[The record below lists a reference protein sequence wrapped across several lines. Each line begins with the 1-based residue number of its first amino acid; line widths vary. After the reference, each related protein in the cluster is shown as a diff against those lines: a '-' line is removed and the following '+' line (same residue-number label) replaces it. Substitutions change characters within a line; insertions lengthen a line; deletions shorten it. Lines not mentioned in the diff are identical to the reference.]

1 MTDFSF
7 AESVSKR
14 RGIAGFLCSVT
25 GLDDP
30 WLARA
35 YFYENLGDLPFA
47 ITGGLILLVSGLSAL
62 SAGFVAWGIGDGMA
76 YVVRVFLSCTFF
88 VIGGGLC
95 FVLYRLFFCVYQG
108 ASSRLSVRL
117 RGFGFTFLFSFFS
130 FVGVISS
137 IPLLALCLAP
147 KFEALDPD
155 LRLTRGFRS
164 QIDQSADRALRDK
177 GLFFKAWAA
186 SGDSAALQ
194 LPEFECLTHI
204 RGLLVKGELVS
215 YESRAYADSCISL
228 LGEFERA
235 AHGNQLSSFEAY
247 RDWRGDWSVDSL
259 RIYYESLLES
269 AKSDL
274 RLFKRGP
281 PVPGI
286 VSGVQVAFEVWP
298 EFCVLWFLAFGFI
311 YSFPSLAALV
321 MSRLPIFYYRR
332 ELWRAYL
339 ATRFG
344 IFIDAFRVYDR
355 SGSQQYVDVYTGDKQ
370 VLAQSLLRLRTR
382 R

>member
-7 AESVSKR
+7 AEGASKR
-14 RGIAGFLCSVT
+14 RGIADFLCSVT
-25 GLDDP
+25 GVDDP

-35 YFYENLGDLPFA
+35 YFYENLSDLPFA

-76 YVVRVFLSCTFF
+76 YVIRVCLFCIFFL
-88 VIGGGLC
+88 IGGGLC
-95 FVLYRLFFCVYQG
+95 LVLYRLFFCVFQG
-108 ASSRLSVRL
+108 ASSRLRVRL
-117 RGFGFTFLFSFFS
+117 RGFGFAFLFLFFSFF
-130 FVGVISS
+130 GVISS
-137 IPLLALCLAP
+137 IPLLVLCLAP
-147 KFEALDPD
+147 KFESLDPD

-164 QIDQSADRALRDK
+164 QIEQSASRGLRER

-186 SGDSAALQ
+186 AGDPAALQ
-194 LPEFECLTHI
+194 LPEFECLTQI

-215 YESRAYADSCISL
+215 FESRAHADNCISL

-247 RDWRGDWSVDSL
+247 RDWRGDWSVDPL
-259 RIYYESLLES
+259 RSYYEQLLKN
-269 AKSDL
+269 AISDL
-274 RLFKRGP
+274 RLFKKGP

-355 SGSQQYVDVYTGDKQ
+355 SGSQQYVDVYTGDKH
-370 VLAQSLLRLRTR
+370 VLAQYLARLPTGR
-382 R
+382 

>member
-7 AESVSKR
+7 AESTSKR
-14 RGIAGFLCSVT
+14 KGIAGFLCNVA

-35 YFYENLGDLPFA
+35 YFYENLSDLPFA
-47 ITGGLILLVSGLSAL
+47 ITGGLVLLVSGCSAL

-76 YVVRVFLSCTFF
+76 YVVRVFFAFSFF
-88 VIGGGLC
+88 MIGGGLC
-95 FVLYRLFFCVYQG
+95 FVLYRLFLCFYQG
-108 ASSRLSVRL
+108 AGSRLSVRL
-117 RGFGFTFLFSFFS
+117 RGFGFVFLFSFFS
-130 FVGVISS
+130 FIGVISS

-147 KFEALDPD
+147 KFETLEPD
-155 LRLTRGFRS
+155 LRLTRAFRS
-164 QIDQSADRALRDK
+164 QIEQSASRGVRDR

-186 SGDSAALQ
+186 AGDPAALQ

-215 YESRAYADSCISL
+215 FESRAHAENCISL

-247 RDWRGDWSVDSL
+247 RDWRGDWSVDPL
-259 RIYYESLLES
+259 RVYYEQLLKD

-274 RLFKRGP
+274 FLFKKGP

-286 VSGVQVAFEVWP
+286 VSGVQIAFEVWP
-298 EFCVLWFLAFGFI
+298 EFCVLWFLVFGFI
-311 YSFPSLAALV
+311 YSFPSLIALV
-321 MSRLPIFYYRR
+321 TSRLPIFYYRR

-370 VLAQSLLRLRTR
+370 VLAQSLARLRPKR
-382 R
+382 

>member
-7 AESVSKR
+7 AESTSERK
-14 RGIAGFLCSVT
+14 GITGFLCNVA
-25 GLDDP
+25 GFDDP

-35 YFYENLGDLPFA
+35 YFYENLSELPFA
-47 ITGGLILLVSGLSAL
+47 ITGGLILLVSGCSAL

-76 YVVRVFLSCTFF
+76 YVARVFLALSFF
-88 VIGGGLC
+88 FIGGGLC

-108 ASSRLSVRL
+108 AGSRLSVRL
-117 RGFGFTFLFSFFS
+117 RGFGFAFLFSFFS
-130 FVGVISS
+130 FIGVISS

-147 KFEALDPD
+147 KFETLDAD
-155 LRLTRGFRS
+155 LRLTRAFRS
-164 QIDQSADRALRDK
+164 QIEQSVARGLRER

-186 SGDSAALQ
+186 SGDPAALQ
-194 LPEFECLTHI
+194 LPDFECLIHI

-215 YESRAYADSCISL
+215 SESRAYADKCISV

-235 AHGNQLSSFEAY
+235 AHGNQLSNFEAY

-259 RIYYESLLES
+259 RSYYESLLES

-274 RLFKRGP
+274 RFFKKGP

-298 EFCVLWFLAFGFI
+298 EFCLLWFSFFALV
-311 YSFPSLAALV
+311 YSFPSLIASV
-321 MSRLPIFYYRR
+321 MSRMPIFYYRR
-332 ELWRAYL
+332 EIWRAYL

-355 SGSQQYVDVYTGDKQ
+355 SGSQHYVDVYTGDKQ
-370 VLAQSLLRLRTR
+370 VLAQSLAQLRTR